1 MTSATADKRP
11 RPLATSGTAHANI
24 CAAQARI
31 SLSAIAR
38 EGGEAAVDNGHLH
51 RGAYALMLR
60 LYRMD
65 EERRDDFIRSIQLYL
80 DICRDEGLFGEE
92 HVGDLV
98 DKAEAEAP
106 AVDEDEAAAEKNAKL
121 LRKGIKKLD
130 DGADAPGTYKVVN

>member
-1 MTSATADKRP
+1 MSEETSRAVAPKQ
-11 RPLATSGTAHANI
+11 LVALVKEAHQKKTRVQSINGELG
-24 CAAQARI
+24 ARVK
-31 SLSAIAR
+31 
-38 EGGEAAVDNGHLH
+38 AAVDNGHLH